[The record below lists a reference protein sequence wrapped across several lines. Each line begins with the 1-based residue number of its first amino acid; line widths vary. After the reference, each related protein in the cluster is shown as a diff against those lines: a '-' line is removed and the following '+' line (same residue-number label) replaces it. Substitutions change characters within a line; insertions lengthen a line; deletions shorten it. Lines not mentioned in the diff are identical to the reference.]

1 LYVVVTFFCKPRF
14 YKLKYRAIKIWFS
27 VRGEGNMQQWKR
39 SQISGLVMGFLLTV
53 GGAAVAQEKTAIVP
67 DAQIEANVLKA
78 LAAQPQLTDQAISTT
93 TVYGQVTLT
102 GTVRDEASR
111 DMAEK
116 VTSDAPGVKKVIDQ
130 LAIGT
135 AAAENSPAPD
145 QGSAAEGTQP
155 ELQSDGTYAPA
166 PNGQP
171 QDNQQQGEMGGAGEP
186 PAEGPANGPQYGPAG
201 PPPQQGQNQPDGQ
214 YRPPYNPSSNQ
225 ANGQAPP
232 PYQRPYR
239 AQQGGEAVVVPSGTM
254 VRVRVNEGMDSKN
267 TAPGTMFDGV
277 VLNDVVAGDAVA
289 IPRGTA
295 VQGKVVDAHSA
306 GSLKGKGELA
316 LQLTQI
322 TLGGQTYPI
331 VSDAWSHQGA
341 DKTGQTVGNAV
352 GMGAFGA
359 LIGAVAGGGPGAL
372 LGAGLGG
379 AAGVGVSAASRRG
392 EATVPAEA
400 ILTFRLAQQVPLTT
414 VSQSEMNRLASGVQP
429 ARQLQRRP
437 YSPPYYE
444 YGPAYYPY

>member
-1 LYVVVTFFCKPRF
+1 
-14 YKLKYRAIKIWFS
+14 
-27 VRGEGNMQQWKR
+27 MQRWKCF
-39 SQISGLVMGFLLTV
+39 QISGLVIGVLLTASS
-53 GGAAVAQEKTAIVP
+53 AAIAQEKTAIVP

-78 LAAQPQLTDQAISTT
+78 LAAQPQLADQPISTT

-116 VTSDAPGVKKVIDQ
+116 VTSDTPGVKKVIDQ

-135 AAAENSPAPD
+135 VAAEANRAPD
-145 QGSAAEGTQP
+145 QGSAAEGAQP
-155 ELQSDGTYAPA
+155 EPQSDGTYAQA
-166 PNGQP
+166 PNGQQP
-171 QDNQQQGEMGGAGEP
+171 DNQQTTERGADGP
-186 PAEGPANGPQYGPAG
+186 PPANGPQYGPAG
-201 PPPQQGQNQPDGQ
+201 PPPPPQESQNPPEGQ
-214 YRPPYNPSSNQ
+214 YRPPYNPSYGP
-225 ANGQAPP
+225 ANGQPPPP
-232 PYQRPYR
+232 PYRQPYPAQR
-239 AQQGGEAVVVPSGTM
+239 GGEVVVVPSGTM
-254 VRVRVNEGMDSKN
+254 LRVRVNEGMDSKN

-277 VLNDVVAGDAVA
+277 VINDVVAGNAVA

-295 VQGKVVDAHSA
+295 VQGRVVDVHNA
-306 GSLKGKGELA
+306 GSLNGKGELA

-322 TLGGQTYPI
+322 ALGGQTYPI
-331 VSDAWSHQGA
+331 VSGDWSHQGA

-352 GMGAFGA
+352 GLGAFGA

-372 LGAGLGG
+372 VGAGLGG

-392 EATVPAEA
+392 EATVPPEA
-400 ILTFRLAQQVPLTT
+400 ILTFRLTQQVALTT
-414 VSQSEMNRLASGVQP
+414 VSQDEMNRLASGIQP

-437 YSPPYYE
+437 YAPPYYY

>member
-1 LYVVVTFFCKPRF
+1 
-14 YKLKYRAIKIWFS
+14 
-27 VRGEGNMQQWKR
+27 MQRWKCF
-39 SQISGLVMGFLLTV
+39 QISSLVIAVLLT
-53 GGAAVAQEKTAIVP
+53 GGAVTLAQEKPAIVP

-78 LAAQPQLTDQAISTT
+78 LASEPQLADQAISTT

-111 DMAEK
+111 DMAET
-116 VTSDAPGVKKVIDQ
+116 VASNAPGVKKVIDQ

-135 AAAENSPAPD
+135 ATAEATPAPD
-145 QGSAAEGTQP
+145 QGSAAEGNQS
-155 ELQSDGTYAPA
+155 EAQSDGTYPPA
-166 PNGQP
+166 SNGQQP
-171 QDNQQQGEMGGAGEP
+171 DYQQQSQQDNQQQMGAAGGP
-186 PAEGPANGPQYGPAG
+186 PSNGPQYGPSG
-201 PPPQQGQNQPDGQ
+201 PPPQESQNGQ
-214 YRPPYNPSSNQ
+214 YRPPYNPPYNQ
-225 ANGQAPP
+225 ADGQAPP
-232 PYQRPYR
+232 PPYRRPYR
-239 AQQGGEAVVVPSGTM
+239 AQQGGEPVVVPSGTM
-254 VRVRVNEGMDSKN
+254 VRVRINEGMDSKN
-267 TAPGTMFDGV
+267 TAPGTVFDGIV
-277 VLNDVVAGDAVA
+277 INDVVAGNAVA

-295 VQGKVVDAHSA
+295 VQGRVVDAQNA

-352 GMGAFGA
+352 GLGAFGA

-400 ILTFRLAQQVPLTT
+400 ILTFHLAQQVPLTT
-414 VSQSEMNRLASGVQP
+414 VSQDEMDRLASGIQP
-429 ARQLQRRP
+429 ARRLHHRP
-437 YSPPYYE
+437 YSPPYYS

>member
-1 LYVVVTFFCKPRF
+1 
-14 YKLKYRAIKIWFS
+14 
-27 VRGEGNMQQWKR
+27 MQQWKCF
-39 SQISGLVMGFLLTV
+39 QISGLVLGVLLTA
-53 GGAAVAQEKTAIVP
+53 GGAATAQEKTAIVP

-78 LAAQPQLTDQAISTT
+78 LAAQPQLADQAISTT
-93 TVYGQVTLT
+93 TVFGQVTLT

-135 AAAENSPAPD
+135 VAAEGSPAPD
-145 QGSAAEGTQP
+145 QGAAAEGTQP

-166 PNGQP
+166 PNGQQP
-171 QDNQQQGEMGGAGEP
+171 DNQQNGEMGAAGVP
-186 PAEGPANGPQYGPAG
+186 PSNGPENGPQYGPAG
-201 PPPQQGQNQPDGQ
+201 PPPPPQESQNQPEGQ
-214 YRPPYNPSSNQ
+214 YRPPYNPSNGP

-232 PYQRPYR
+232 PPQYRRPYP
-239 AQQGGEAVVVPSGTM
+239 AQRGGEAVVVPSGTM
-254 VRVRVNEGMDSKN
+254 LRVRVNEGMDSKN

-277 VLNDVVAGDAVA
+277 VINDVVAGNAVA

-295 VQGKVVDAHSA
+295 VQGKVVDVHNA
-306 GSLKGKGELA
+306 GALNGKGELA

-322 TLGGQTYPI
+322 TLAGQTYPI

-352 GMGAFGA
+352 GLGAFGA

-372 LGAGLGG
+372 VGAGLGG

-392 EATVPAEA
+392 EAMVPPEA
-400 ILTFRLAQQVPLTT
+400 ILNFRLAQQVPLTT
-414 VSQSEMNRLASGVQP
+414 VSQDEMNRLASGIQP

-437 YSPPYYE
+437 YAPPYYY